1 MVQGR
6 CRVPAPSE
14 FAFYWRQSVYERI
27 MRTLTIV
34 GGLALATLFIF
45 YSLVVVFLG
54 DGMAGE
60 AGTLSDASEKA
71 IYATIMAILWPARIL
86 QSLVPAWRSVPTEGA
101 AFALVSSLVWG
112 IVLYA
117 LGRVARAVVV
127 WWATR
132 PILR

>member
-1 MVQGR
+1 M
-6 CRVPAPSE
+6 
-14 FAFYWRQSVYERI
+14 FYWRQSVYERV
-27 MRTLTIV
+27 MRALTIV
-34 GGLALATLFIF
+34 GGLALGTLFIL
-45 YSLVVVFLG
+45 YSLMVVFLG

-60 AGTLSDASEKA
+60 AGSLSATGENA

-117 LGRVARAVVV
+117 LRRLGRALVV